1 MKKRYVCKK
10 RIKNGILLMIS
21 EFIFGL
27 VLMIFMIFSNETNNY
42 LMPIA
47 VSTFIAFGMI
57 IITFIYMIQYLGKIY
72 INDNVVTLTLL
83 NKKYTF
89 FLDQVVIIYINYEM
103 TPRFSGHKIYSIK
116 IRIKGEKNIIPIK
129 IIDEDVVKYLFEN
142 LNFRREPQDFK
153 FEWELQKNEHKKL

>member
-1 MKKRYVCKK
+1 MKKRFVCKE
-10 RIKNGILLMIS
+10 RIKNGILLMTS
-21 EFIFGL
+21 EFAYCL
-27 VLMIFMIFSNETNNY
+27 VLMTFIIFLNETNNY
-42 LMPIA
+42 LIPIA
-47 VSTFIAFGMI
+47 VFAFIAFCMI

-89 FLDQVVIIYINYEM
+89 FLYQVVIIYINYEM

-129 IIDEDVVKYLFEN
+129 IIDEDVIKYLFEN

-153 FEWELQKNEHKKL
+153 FEWETQKNEHKKL

>member
-1 MKKRYVCKK
+1 MKKRFVCKE
-10 RIKNGILLMIS
+10 RIKNGILVMTS
-21 EFIFGL
+21 EFAYGL
-27 VLMIFMIFSNETNNY
+27 VLMTFMIFLNETNNY
-42 LMPIA
+42 LIPIA
-47 VSTFIAFGMI
+47 VSMFIAFGMI

-89 FLDQVVIIYINYEM
+89 FLNQVVIIYINYEM

-153 FEWELQKNEHKKL
+153 FEWEPQKNEHKKL